1 MFYKKA
7 QFSFSSFHSLGGCRR
22 GLPIIFQTRNISPPF
37 TQYDVHKSMFIA
49 YLTPL
54 KKEMVLISIIY
65 KGTKNQ
71 SIDNEISK
79 KIPCD
84 RHTYID
90 AVNSLIYR
98 GCCGWRIVHIVLH
111 LKQTFILN

>member
-1 MFYKKA
+1 MVVEGDCLL
-7 QFSFSSFHSLGGCRR
+7 SFKR
-22 GLPIIFQTRNISPPF
+22 GISAPF

-54 KKEMVLISIIY
+54 KKEKVSYIY

-84 RHTYID
+84 RLTYID
-90 AVNSLIYR
+90 AVNGLIYR
-98 GCCGWRIVHIVLH
+98 GCCGRRIVHIVLH